1 MPLAPEVLALAQQ
14 GNPQVLAAVIN
25 HAMRTYGVR
34 AQVMRRD
41 SNLHILLEASQAP
54 QEASAVAFVESLL
67 RTLGVAAVESVLVY
81 GYQTGEKQVAW
92 QRSIA
97 LQAATPQSSTGEVAS
112 RQAEAP
118 HAAQPSAEA
127 QAEAQA
133 EVQAT
138 VGDDAAPLRRSAEAI
153 ATLPDR
159 EPEDLSL
166 SSPPTSVAESLEE
179 LDFINPFVLSP
190 DDPIVEPALPEEEF
204 VKLVK
209 AEVVEEKDAP
219 TLVPQELA
227 QHPESV
233 VLLVMVSLFV
243 IWKFYLELLAEPENA
258 LTTGQLAQ
266 RLGVKRKL
274 VRHQKYQPNFT
285 EWSRSLD
292 PDGVGWQWQEGRFR
306 PVVSSL

>member
-41 SNLHILLEASQAP
+41 SKLHILLEANQAP

-97 LQAATPQSSTGEVAS
+97 LQAVTPHASTGEVAS
-112 RQAEAP
+112 RQGEAP

-127 QAEAQA
+127 QAE
-133 EVQAT
+133 VQAT
-138 VGDDAAPLRRSAEAI
+138 VGDNAAPPRRSAEAI

-166 SSPPTSVAESLEE
+166 SSPPTSVAKSLEE

-204 VKLVK
+204 VKLVR